1 MSERSPITPDRFFSA
16 EPVQRKIARQLYDS
30 VLNLPIVCPCIRL
43 DSWLLPDKDP
53 DGRDPCELLIFS
65 DEYILRRLHSQGINL
80 GKNNPVNKE
89 EKNSLHRKIWQAFVD
104 NSFTLRSMPADI
116 WLSEILYSV
125 FGIKEKLAPKN
136 AMRIY
141 NILSESLKQPEFRS
155 LKLLERFN
163 IESLGVLESPTN
175 PSINLNNH
183 GSGGRIIP
191 CFSPDILFFLN
202 SPEWRHHINQL
213 AETCQVQISDYRSFL
228 HAIQKQRL
236 LFKSLGATTIVQSI
250 YAGETA
256 LCLDRDIDLIFMR
269 ALRQEAT
276 IEDAQMFANRL
287 LVEMASMSTEDNL
300 VLQLRIINPGVVH
313 SGKCSP
319 GFPSSSF
326 AELIESSGL
335 KSLLELFGQD
345 NRITLVLFPD
355 EMIFNEGLK
364 KLADYYPSVKI
375 GTPGWFFDGLSSM
388 QIYFDSCIENI
399 GLYKSTG
406 LNNMC
411 SSFLSIP
418 SQHDIWRRSSA
429 NWLAKLV
436 TCGLVDL
443 ESAYEMVYAMAYG
456 LAKST
461 YRL

>member
-1 MSERSPITPDRFFSA
+1 MSERSPISPDRFFSA
-16 EPVQRKIARQLYDS
+16 EPVQRKVARQLYDS
-30 VLNLPIVCPCIRL
+30 VLNLPIVCPCIKL
-43 DSWLLPDKDP
+43 DTWLLPDKEP

-65 DEYILRRLHSQGINL
+65 DEYIVRRLHSQGINL
-80 GKNNPVNKE
+80 EKNNPVNNQ

-104 NSFTLRSMPADI
+104 KSFILRGMPADI

-125 FGIKEKLAPKN
+125 FNIKEKLAPKN
-136 AMRIY
+136 AQRIY
-141 NILSESLKQPEFRS
+141 DMLSESLKQPEFRS

-163 IESLGVLESPTN
+163 IESLGILDSPTN
-175 PSINLNNH
+175 PSINLNNL

-191 CFSPDILFFLN
+191 CFNSDILFSLN
-202 SPEWRHHINQL
+202 SPEWCYHINQL

-236 LFKSLGATTIVQSI
+236 LFKSLGAATIAQSI

-256 LCLDRDIDLIFMR
+256 PCLDRDLDLIIMR
-269 ALRQEAT
+269 AFRQQAT
-276 IEDAQMFANRL
+276 FEDAQMFSNRL
-287 LVEMASMSTEDNL
+287 LLDMASLSTEDNL
-300 VLQLRIINPGVVH
+300 IMQLRMINPGVAH
-313 SGKCSP
+313 TGICSSGLST
-319 GFPSSSF
+319 SSF
-326 AELIESSGL
+326 AELFKSSGL
-335 KSLLELFGQD
+335 KSLLDLFGQD

-355 EMIFNEGLK
+355 EMVFNEGLK
-364 KLADYYPSVKI
+364 TLADYYPSVKI
-375 GTPGWFFDGLSSM
+375 GTPGWFFNGLSSI
-388 QIYFDSCIENI
+388 QTYFDSCIENI

-418 SQHDIWRRSSA
+418 AQHDIWRRSSA